1 LESALSLE
9 GGGFIISNAWEDLPK
24 KSLLY
29 YPKRG
34 CRFEKRNIPSVCDER
49 VTKMKQFCNIL
60 SPEPFAAAPTDV
72 APRNRPFQT
81 IGFSSRSVSNP
92 LLQFP
97 NAQCR
102 QDQITRSYERADRRA
117 LARIS

>member
-9 GGGFIISNAWEDLPK
+9 GGGFMISDAWEELPK
-24 KSLLY
+24 ESPLY

-34 CRFEKRNIPSVCDER
+34 CRFAKRNLQNVCDER
-49 VTKMKQFCNIL
+49 VTKLEQFCNIL
-60 SPEPFAAAPTDV
+60 SREPFSGAAT
-72 APRNRPFQT
+72 RNRLFQT
-81 IGFSSRSVSNP
+81 IGFSSRLVSNP

-102 QDQITRSYERADRRA
+102 QDQITRSRERADRGA
-117 LARIS
+117 LARVSR